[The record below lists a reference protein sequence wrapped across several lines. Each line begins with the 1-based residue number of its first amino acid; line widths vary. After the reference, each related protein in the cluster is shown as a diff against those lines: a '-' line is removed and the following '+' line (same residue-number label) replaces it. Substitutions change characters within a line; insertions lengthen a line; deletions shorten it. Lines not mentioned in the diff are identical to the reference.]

1 MQEDPT
7 KPVFDSMMETVVQS
21 LSGEARDFYDREFS
35 FFNEVTSISGKLKP
49 YIKKTKLEKK
59 VLIFCCTCVRNL
71 THLKAKIDEEMS
83 KISVDV
89 GVYLPSNP
97 DGKVVDIDK
106 KSGRPLQSH
115 AKVPFINHRS
125 IGLFEGFCRPLSW
138 QRSKSEKRKLRSTRI
153 LTPFWMVK
161 VAALK
166 RALNM
171 TSGSRQ
177 FSKSVTTVAKTFLL
191 CKLLLCSKTFS
202 SASALCFIFFHTE

>member
-7 KPVFDSMMETVVQS
+7 KPVFDSMTESVVQS

-59 VLIFCCTCVRNL
+59 VFLFCCTYVRNL
-71 THLKAKIDEEMS
+71 THLKAKIDEEMA

-115 AKVPFINHRS
+115 AKVPLINHLS
-125 IGLFEGFCRPLSW
+125 IGLFEGFL
-138 QRSKSEKRKLRSTRI
+138 
-153 LTPFWMVK
+153 
-161 VAALK
+161 
-166 RALNM
+166 
-171 TSGSRQ
+171 
-177 FSKSVTTVAKTFLL
+177 
-191 CKLLLCSKTFS
+191 
-202 SASALCFIFFHTE
+202 